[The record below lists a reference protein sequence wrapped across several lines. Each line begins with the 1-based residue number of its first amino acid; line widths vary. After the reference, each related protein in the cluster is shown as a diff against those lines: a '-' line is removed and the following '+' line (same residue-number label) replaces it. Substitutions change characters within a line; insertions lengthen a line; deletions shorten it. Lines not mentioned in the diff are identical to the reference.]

1 MKLDQYWHWYIF
13 LQPKPYSGL
22 GEGFI
27 ALLGITI
34 WFAAILLRHHLP
46 EAGNWPP
53 SESLSEAFSFVAFAA
68 APVFGLATPQG
79 EQFVKQVLLPKQG
92 LGFQCLLCAA
102 LAVLIAFGKGLNFS
116 PRHFNW
122 IEQLN
127 TLIITGQFWLNSAL
141 FLGGVFVALRIPFV
155 VQSLRQN
162 PQPSLRWQLYGLLL
176 LNTLYLSLHHTAIPW
191 EGFAISA
198 VYGLVCLGLVWPSQI
213 ITASLPQR
221 LVPSDFGLM
230 VLCVAILYWLSVPSF
245 SFGVFIGVDLF
256 VLVMIYGS
264 GLGRSHFGY
273 SFAMRHQDW
282 PVLGVIVG
290 AAIVTLVP
298 IATLSGF
305 VQPTQAQNQFSP
317 LRLAVYFVLFTF
329 RVGIFEEVFFRSG
342 LMVLLRDCLTHRA
355 ELSRPSASI
364 LSPSSL
370 SHSPKTLSFSHPR
383 RRANSGSP
391 RPFWARGWRGSY
403 SCNNS
408 SQWRILGAQ
417 RSPRTILLLSVLGC
431 SILFGLSHVGNAS
444 GTNPLTLW
452 QYRGLYIALATSASM
467 FYALA
472 FAKTN
477 RLAVPI
483 LVHGVVDTVA
493 VVLLGGSLA
502 VPF

>member
-1 MKLDQYWHWYIF
+1 MTKQWEF

-22 GEGFI
+22 GEGFV
-27 ALLGITI
+27 ALLATLI
-34 WFAAILLRHHLP
+34 WFTAILVRHRLP
-46 EAGNWPP
+46 EAGDW
-53 SESLSEAFSFVAFAA
+53 SLGESLTEACSFVIFAA
-68 APVFGLATPQG
+68 VPIFGLATPQG

-102 LAVLIAFGKGLNFS
+102 LAVLIASAKALNLS
-116 PRHFNW
+116 PRHFDW
-122 IEQLN
+122 INQFN
-127 TLIITGQFWLNSAL
+127 TLVITGQFWLNGAL

-155 VQSLRQN
+155 VQALRQQ
-162 PQPSLRWQLYGLLL
+162 PQTPLRWQLYGLLL
-176 LNTLYLSLHHTAIPW
+176 LNTLYLSLHRTTNPW
-191 EGFAISA
+191 EGFVISV
-198 VYGLVCLGLVWPSQI
+198 VYGLVCLGLIWPSRS
-213 ITASLPQR
+213 ITASPPQR

-230 VLCVAILYWLSVPSF
+230 VLCIAILYWFSIPSF

-256 VLVMIYGS
+256 ILVIVYGS

-273 SFAMRHQDW
+273 SFATRRKDW
-282 PVLGVIVG
+282 PVLGVIVV
-290 AAIVTLVP
+290 AAIATLVP
-298 IATLSGF
+298 IAIFSGF
-305 VQPTQAQNQFSP
+305 VQPTQNPFSP

-342 LMVLLRDCLTHRA
+342 LMVLFRDCFAHRA
-355 ELSRPSASI
+355 E
-364 LSPSSL
+364 
-370 SHSPKTLSFSHPR
+370 
-383 RRANSGSP
+383 N
-391 RPFWARGWRGSY
+391 
-403 SCNNS
+403 
-408 SQWRILGAQ
+408 GAK
-417 RSPRTILLLSVLGC
+417 RSPQTILLFSTLGC
-431 SILFGLSHVGNAS
+431 SVLFGLSHIGNAS